1 MHSDNGR
8 RQDESVHSLFSVN
21 ESENGMDQ
29 LEEEENELTKHVRIM
44 NDHDAP
50 LKRQKSK
57 KDRKKLL
64 GSIHERSCRLRMDE
78 AYYGQHLEEE
88 LQDTALARLCD
99 EQKLV
104 MRMYESRI
112 GSLQRCVAFF
122 VLFHAMAK
130 RVADFWPSVSL
141 GYLKYDIDRTHS
153 IMRIATTASPVSG
166 AEVRDR
172 TVELAK
178 IKRLKNSKN
187 KMLGFIKARR
197 DIVAR
202 QAAEQEAHRKTE
214 EERQAMLS
222 LLSPEQRQLIEAMG
236 GLGSGSNLNAM
247 LIATLTQEATARED
261 RARIDDLQIN
271 GVA

>member
-1 MHSDNGR
+1 MG
-8 RQDESVHSLFSVN
+8 
-21 ESENGMDQ
+21 
-29 LEEEENELTKHVRIM
+29 
-44 NDHDAP
+44 
-50 LKRQKSK
+50 
-57 KDRKKLL
+57 
-64 GSIHERSCRLRMDE
+64 E
-78 AYYGQHLEEE
+78 AYYGEHLEEE
-88 LQDTALARLCD
+88 LKNTALARLCD
-99 EQKLV
+99 EQNLA
-104 MRMYESRI
+104 MRLYESRI
-112 GSLQRCVAFF
+112 ASLQRCVAFF